1 LSTVSLEA
9 TMLSCAIDTKENRY
23 VVVKDKPGAFL
34 HAEMQ
39 ENVYILLEGT
49 TADLIVKLD
58 RAYTENT

>member
-1 LSTVSLEA
+1 
-9 TMLSCAIDTKENRY
+9 MLSCAIDTKENRY